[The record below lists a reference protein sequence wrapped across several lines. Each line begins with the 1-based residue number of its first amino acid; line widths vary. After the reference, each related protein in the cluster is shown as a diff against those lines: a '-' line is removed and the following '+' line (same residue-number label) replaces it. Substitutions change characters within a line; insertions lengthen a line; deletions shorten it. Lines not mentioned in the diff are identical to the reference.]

1 VPHCFI
7 YVWRHGVQRHGV
19 DGRPGESRF
28 RRGVMARP
36 MHVQERLRGWRHR
49 GHLFEAYPYEDSRV
63 PLAWGRVRQSGRRG
77 GVLSPHASTTS
88 GMVMQWP
95 GWCRDGEDGRTG
107 LMAMEVT
114 LPLA

>member
-1 VPHCFI
+1 
-7 YVWRHGVQRHGV
+7 
-19 DGRPGESRF
+19 
-28 RRGVMARP
+28 MARP